1 MMTAPRGEGFENVLI
16 VGAGPAGMLLAL
28 MLGQAGVPVVLIDM
42 AAGLDQNPRATHY
55 GPPAMYE
62 LNRAGLG
69 DDIRQEGFLPDGVCW
84 RKLDGT
90 PIASIHNGAFPD
102 DPNRMACLPLNRL
115 GLIMQRHLEAQG
127 KVDVRYGYK
136 VIGIGQEE
144 TKAWVEVESPE
155 GKQTLSASY
164 IVGCDGANSQ
174 IRRSLFGDR
183 EFPGRTWNEQ
193 IVATNPQ
200 VPPQIS
206 SRFGAGS
213 KGIDSREDA
222 KEQSLK
228 WACYQVR
235 YNFDQYDLSDS
246 NFIVHPEHW
255 SMAAR
260 ITRDGLWRV
269 TYGEIPGLSN
279 DELRQRLPEKFKAF
293 LPGAPDPGQYEVV
306 NFSPYKVHQRLAKQ
320 MRVGRFLLAADA
332 AHLCNPFGGMG
343 LTGGIVDVGGLRDC
357 LVGIYE
363 GKADDTI
370 LDRYN
375 DIRRQKYLEIIDVV
389 STENIRRLF
398 STDPDRALETD
409 DFLKMCKQASENP
422 EVAEQ
427 MQKVNLQ
434 FYPHILN

>member
-1 MMTAPRGEGFENVLI
+1 MTASRGEGFENVLI

-90 PIASIHNGAFPD
+90 PIASIHNDAFPD

-127 KVDVRYGYK
+127 KVDIRYGYK
-136 VIGIGQEE
+136 VIGIGQDE
-144 TKAWVEVESPE
+144 TKAWVEVETPE

-193 IVATNPQ
+193 IVATN
-200 VPPQIS
+200 I
-206 SRFGAGS
+206 
-213 KGIDSREDA
+213 
-222 KEQSLK
+222 
-228 WACYQVR
+228 R

-255 SMAAR
+255 SMTAR

-293 LPGAPDPGQYEVV
+293 LPGAPNPGQYEVV

-375 DIRRQKYLEIIDVV
+375 EIRRQKYLEIIDVV

-409 DFLKMCKQASENP
+409 GFLRMCKQASENP
-422 EVAEQ
+422 EVAKQ
-427 MQKVNLQ
+427 MQKGALLVSHDFTQYYNTA
-434 FYPHILN
+434 